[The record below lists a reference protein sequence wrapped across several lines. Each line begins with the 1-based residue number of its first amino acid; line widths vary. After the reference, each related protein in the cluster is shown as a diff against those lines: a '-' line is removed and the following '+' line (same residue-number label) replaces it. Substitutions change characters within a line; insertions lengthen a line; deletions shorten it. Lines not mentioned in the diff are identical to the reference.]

1 MINNIAEIKDDIL
14 MSIKDIE
21 SVEQLQTIRVK
32 YLGRSGI
39 LTNLLKDLKN
49 VNPQDRPL
57 YGKLLN
63 DTQRFIEQNIDTVM
77 EKLLSRDKLLREK
90 SESIDVSFSKIT
102 AKRGALHPLTKVKN
116 EIINIFI
123 GLGFSVEEG
132 PEIEYT
138 KYNFE
143 LLNIAADH
151 PARAFADSFYITND
165 IMLRTQTSGIQARV
179 MEKQTPPIKIVCPGK
194 VYRPDAD
201 ATHSPMFQQIEG
213 LYVDK
218 SVSLADLKY
227 TLELFAKEF
236 FDKDTKVRFRPSYF
250 PFTEPSV
257 EVDLSCAMCHG
268 KGCFLCKNT
277 GWLELLGA
285 GVVNPIVLENCG
297 IDSTVYSGY
306 AFGIGIE
313 RATMVKYG
321 IPDMRLLFENDIR
334 MLEQFK

>member
-14 MSIKDIE
+14 MSIKDIK

-306 AFGIGIE
+306 AFGIGVE

>member
-306 AFGIGIE
+306 AFGIGVE

>member
-165 IMLRTQTSGIQARV
+165 IMLRTQTSGIQARI

-306 AFGIGIE
+306 AFGIGVE

>member
-1 MINNIAEIKDDIL
+1 MINTIAEIKDDVL

-77 EKLLSRDKLLREK
+77 EKLLTRDKLLREK
-90 SESIDVSFSKIT
+90 SESIDVSFSKVT

-268 KGCFLCKNT
+268 KGCSLCKNT

-306 AFGIGIE
+306 AFGIGVE
-313 RATMVKYG
+313 RASMVKYG
-321 IPDMRLLFENDIR
+321 IPDMRFLFENDIR

>member
-1 MINNIAEIKDDIL
+1 MINTIAEIKDDVL

-77 EKLLSRDKLLREK
+77 EKLLTRDKLLREK
-90 SESIDVSFSKIT
+90 SESIDVSFSKVT

-306 AFGIGIE
+306 AFGIGVE

>member
-268 KGCFLCKNT
+268 KGCFLCKDT

-306 AFGIGIE
+306 AFGIGVE

>member
-1 MINNIAEIKDDIL
+1 MINTIAEIKDDVL

-77 EKLLSRDKLLREK
+77 EKLLTRDKLLREK
-90 SESIDVSFSKIT
+90 SESIDVSFSKVT

-268 KGCFLCKNT
+268 KGCSLCKNT

-306 AFGIGIE
+306 AFGIGVE

-321 IPDMRLLFENDIR
+321 IPDMRFLFENDIR

>member
-63 DTQRFIEQNIDTVM
+63 DTQRFIEKNIDTVM

-306 AFGIGIE
+306 AFGIGVE

>member
-1 MINNIAEIKDDIL
+1 MINNIAEIKDDVL

-63 DTQRFIEQNIDTVM
+63 DTQRFIEQNIGTVM
-77 EKLLSRDKLLREK
+77 DKLLSRDKLLREK
-90 SESIDVSFSKIT
+90 SESLDVSFSKVT

-179 MEKQTPPIKIVCPGK
+179 MEKQAPPIKIVCPGK

-218 SVSLADLKY
+218 SVSLADLKH

-268 KGCFLCKNT
+268 KGCSLCKNT

-297 IDSTVYSGY
+297 IDSTIYSGY
-306 AFGIGIE
+306 AFGIGVE

>member
-1 MINNIAEIKDDIL
+1 MINNIAEIKDDVL

-63 DTQRFIEQNIDTVM
+63 DTQRFIEQNIGTVM
-77 EKLLSRDKLLREK
+77 DKLLSRDKLLREK
-90 SESIDVSFSKIT
+90 SESLDVSFSKVT

-179 MEKQTPPIKIVCPGK
+179 MEKQAPPIKIVCPGK

-268 KGCFLCKNT
+268 KGCSLCKNT

-297 IDSTVYSGY
+297 IDSTIYSGY
-306 AFGIGIE
+306 AFGIGVE